1 MKQVELLAPAGN
13 YEALEGAICAGAD
26 AVYLAGNRFGARAY
40 ADNFTEEELCKG
52 IRMAHIYGRR
62 IYLTVNI
69 LVKEAELPEL
79 VTFLQP
85 LYEAGLDGVI
95 VQDLGAVQVIRRYF
109 PHLPVH
115 PDDDYRSGGCTLLKG
130 TGNLQSGSGKR
141 AFLKR
146 NPENQ
151 GRNRN

>member
-115 PDDDYRSGGCTLLKG
+115 ASTQMTI
-130 TGNLQSGSGKR
+130 TGPEGAR
-141 AFLKR
+141 FLNMESAEWFR
-146 NPENQ
+146 QESFP
-151 GRNRN
+151 